1 MRKYIKPEELP
12 EILDEETIKTLVEM
26 CEEFPKKDFNW
37 SIVSEL
43 LLQRGQLNIILD
55 LVEVNQTKKAEH
67 QKSQMTEEE
76 KIIDEQKKQ
85 ALLKK
90 LEEDP
95 QYFYGNMSR
104 PDTPE
109 EFKSRFGVWPDGTDG
124 DTYDPR

>member
-1 MRKYIKPEELP
+1 MKKYIKPEDLP
-12 EILDEETIKTLVEM
+12 EIIDEETINILAIMANEVPQSNEWHQIFDLLTYENLRKVMDKRIEIQTLE
-26 CEEFPKKDFNW
+26 
-37 SIVSEL
+37 SE
-43 LLQRGQLNIILD
+43 QF
-55 LVEVNQTKKAEH
+55 
-67 QKSQMTEEE
+67 KSQMTEEE

-85 ALLKK
+85 VLLKK

-124 DTYDPR
+124 EVYNPKK